1 MKQLTIVATVVALS
15 CFAACGKSDSK
26 DKAKKNDPATA
37 SKTSAKQQSYTCE
50 QVVDHIYPILQAFRK
65 SPRSPY
71 RNLTKNMDMSPAA
84 VKTRKAS
91 SLKVCKQRKY
101 TQAEL
106 HCFMTTKSVND
117 ITSCAAIW
125 RERTGVGKVKL
136 PAKKAAAPAAKASD
150 KTPAANA
157 GDKK

>member
-1 MKQLTIVATVVALS
+1 MKQLTIVATVAALC

-26 DKAKKNDPATA
+26 DKAKKTDPATA
-37 SKTSAKQQSYTCE
+37 SKPAANQQHTCE

-71 RNLTKNMDMSPAA
+71 RKLTKYMDNSLAA
-84 VKTRKAS
+84 VKKRKAS
-91 SLKVCKQRKY
+91 TLRVCKQRKY
-101 TQAEL
+101 TQAEK
-106 HCFMTTKSVND
+106 HCFMTAKSVDD

-125 RERTGVGKVKL
+125 RERTGAGKVKL